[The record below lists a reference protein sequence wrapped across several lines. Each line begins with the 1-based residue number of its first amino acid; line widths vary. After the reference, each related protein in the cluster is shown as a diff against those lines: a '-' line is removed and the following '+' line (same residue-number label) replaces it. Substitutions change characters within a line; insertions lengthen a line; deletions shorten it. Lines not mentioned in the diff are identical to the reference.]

1 MTDEN
6 ESLPKWDLAEIIAGV
21 TAAAF
26 VLSVAD
32 PLGRYTVLSADFSRF
47 LTVQDV
53 LSNAIW
59 IAPIAFLGTA
69 YRVWGA
75 LLSGKTPAE
84 VSATKFV

>member
-1 MTDEN
+1 MTNEN
-6 ESLPKWDLAEIIAGV
+6 ESLPKWDLAEIIVGV
-21 TAAAF
+21 TATAF

-32 PLGRYTVLSADFSRF
+32 LLGRYTAPSADFSRF

-59 IAPIAFLGTA
+59 IAPIAFLATA

>member
-32 PLGRYTVLSADFSRF
+32 LLGRYTVLSADFSRF
-47 LTVQDV
+47 LTVRDV
-53 LSNAIW
+53 LSNAIGYL
-59 IAPIAFLGTA
+59 P
-69 YRVWGA
+69 
-75 LLSGKTPAE
+75 
-84 VSATKFV
+84 